1 VRKTRPCC
9 ICHRWFRPDGR
20 VGARQRT
27 CGGECRPKLRKKTQ
41 AAWRQRNPDYFRER
55 RLSARFEAAR
65 EAEDKKP
72 SNLGGERPRRPPPL
86 RVNDRLGEVPWD
98 LAQDE
103 IGIQVTDFIATTAKV
118 VLRAAQDEIARQV
131 AERLKDR
138 QRVPPLVVQDEIRA
152 PSP

>member
-1 VRKTRPCC
+1 MWKTRPCC

-20 VGARQRT
+20 VGARQRA
-27 CGGECRPKLRKKTQ
+27 CGGECRLKLRRKTQ

-65 EAEDKKP
+65 EAENEKP
-72 SNLGGERPRRPPPL
+72 SNLSDERPRRPPPL
-86 RVNDRLGEVPWD
+86 RVNGRLEEVPWD

-103 IGIQVTDFIATTAKV
+103 IGVQVTDFIVTTAKV
-118 VLRAAQDEIARQV
+118 VLQAAQDEIARQV
-131 AERLKDR
+131 AEWPKDR
-138 QRVPPLVVQDEIRA
+138 QRVPPPVAQDEIRA